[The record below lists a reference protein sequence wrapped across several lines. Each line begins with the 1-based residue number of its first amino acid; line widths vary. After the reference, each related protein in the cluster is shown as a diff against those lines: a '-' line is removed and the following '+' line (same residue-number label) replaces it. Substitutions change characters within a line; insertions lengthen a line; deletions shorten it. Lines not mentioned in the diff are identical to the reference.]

1 MSPRKRS
8 AVKAPWNKWRRP
20 AAREAAVYAAK
31 GLDCVERPTLPAPG
45 QARVYRLA
53 GCPTASTGFGA
64 EPQRIDSEQIREN
77 MTVNNYYSRVFT
89 HSRANYE

>member
-1 MSPRKRS
+1 MEGTRG
-8 AVKAPWNKWRRP
+8 AGG
-20 AAREAAVYAAK
+20 AAVYAAK

-53 GCPTASTGFGA
+53 GCPTASAGFGA
-64 EPQRIDSEQIREN
+64 GPQRIDPEQIWEN